1 MEEMAAS
8 GTISSEAKEFAELY
22 KKARITGESL
32 SLKELERV
40 CHSLKNSLTLENLD
54 RAQLV
59 SLCKYMDVK
68 VFGTDVFLRYQ
79 IRNALK
85 KLYVDDQ
92 EIAIEGVDSLYI
104 SELEQACRL
113 RGLFYPGI
121 NENSMQ
127 EELNSWLELHLKKG
141 IPSVILILAR
151 ALSPNMKLHRP
162 EEALKETILSL
173 PEAVVNEAEL
183 HQQEISGSGSI
194 SFKQKLEVLEHQQ
207 DLIDAELAQEAELKE
222 NHEENINDQKISKE
236 DLKILSDA
244 LSVMSSDNPVKQEE
258 LELQELK
265 ENVADFKND
274 MEELE
279 LLSKNKLRE
288 PKASEFLGEKIGKII
303 EELESDL
310 QSLNDRLGVRLNLI
324 SADEKGQISID
335 QLNTVFKLIRHSPSD
350 SDKLDKIIKTF
361 DADKDGKVFISDIIK
376 MAKKAEEIEGQG
388 KVIEGLEQ

>member
-1 MEEMAAS
+1 MAAS
-8 GTISSEAKEFAELY
+8 GTISLEAKEFSELY

-32 SLKELERV
+32 SLNELERV
-40 CHSLKNSLTLENLD
+40 CHSLKDSLTLENLD

-59 SLCKYMDVK
+59 SLCKYMAVK
-68 VFGTDVFLRYQ
+68 AFGTDAFLRYQ

-85 KLYVDDQ
+85 KLYADDQ
-92 EIAIEGVDSLYI
+92 EIANEGVDSLYI

-121 NENSMQ
+121 DEKSMR
-127 EELNSWLELHLKKG
+127 EELNSWLTLHLKKG
-141 IPSVILILAR
+141 IPSIILILAR

-207 DLIDAELAQEAELKE
+207 DLIEAELAQEAELKE
-222 NHEENINDQKISKE
+222 EREKDIDEKISKE

-244 LSVMSSDNPVKQEE
+244 LSVMSSDNPVKQEV

-279 LLSKNKLRE
+279 HLSDNKLRE
-288 PKASEFLGEKIGKII
+288 SKAAEIIGEKIEKII
-303 EELESDL
+303 GELESDL
-310 QSLNDRLGVRLNLI
+310 QSLNDRLGARLNLI
-324 SADEKGQISID
+324 SADEKGQITVD
-335 QLNTVFKLIRHSPSD
+335 QLNTDFKLIRHSQSE

-361 DADKDGKVFISDIIK
+361 DSDKDGKVFISDIIE

-388 KVIEGLEQ
+388 KVVHELEK